1 MKTPLQILLSLILLA
16 PSWAEG
22 PDASHTNT
30 PAGDIRPPCCRKPLD
45 PSQPTDQSLF
55 QLESTWTSDVG
66 RQIRLGVLRGRPLV
80 VGMFFTRCEYAC
92 PILVN
97 ELKQLEKA
105 LPDGLRDQVDFLLVS
120 FDSERDTPEDLA
132 TFRRTQQLGL
142 EHWTLLRGAADD
154 VRELA
159 ALLGIN
165 FQKDARGQ
173 FAHSNTLTVLN
184 AEGEIVRQFTGLKLP
199 REDVISLLQ
208 QQTPVAPTGTSPDST
223 SASAP
228 SKRRPT
234 P

>member
-1 MKTPLQILLSLILLA
+1 MKTPLPILLSLLLLA
-16 PSWAEG
+16 PSWADNPG
-22 PDASHTNT
+22 GSHTNT
-30 PAGDIRPPCCRKPLD
+30 PAADIRPPCCRKPLD
-45 PSQPTDQSLF
+45 PSPPTDQSLF
-55 QLESTWTSDVG
+55 QLESVWTSDVG

-97 ELKQLEKA
+97 ELKQLEQA
-105 LPDGLRDQVDFLLVS
+105 LPDEVRAQVDFLLVS

-132 TFRRTQQLGL
+132 VYRRTQQLSP

-165 FQKDARGQ
+165 FQRDARGQ

-184 AEGEIVRQFTGLKLP
+184 SEGEIVRQFTGLKLP
-199 REDVISLLQ
+199 QKDVVSLLRQ
-208 QQTPVAPTGTSPDST
+208 HNPGPPTVP
-223 SASAP
+223 AARSAP
-228 SKRRPT
+228 
-234 P
+234 